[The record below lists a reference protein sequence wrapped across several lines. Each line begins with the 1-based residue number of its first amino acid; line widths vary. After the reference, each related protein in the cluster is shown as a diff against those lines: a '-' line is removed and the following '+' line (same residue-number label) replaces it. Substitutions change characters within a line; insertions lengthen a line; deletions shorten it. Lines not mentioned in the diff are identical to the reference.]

1 VPKQVDHE
9 ERRQAIA
16 AAVCRLASQR
26 GLDGVSL
33 RHVAAEAGVSMGLIQ
48 HYFTTKDEM
57 LLFAF
62 RVVSVRVE
70 KRIAAALP
78 QTPTTRLLLRV
89 LLTAMVPHDA
99 TSRFEAPLWVAF
111 LARAILEESLA
122 APLRE
127 GGRSLLDFV
136 AGQLRSAQQAGDVAS
151 SGFDHALEAVGLL
164 ALADGLMV
172 QTLIDPERA
181 DRAIAA
187 IDYQLDRIF
196 TGSTKV
202 ARPSRRRQRG

>member
-1 VPKQVDHE
+1 MPKQVDHE

-33 RHVAAEAGVSMGLIQ
+33 RHVAAEAGVSMGLVQ

-62 RVVSVRVE
+62 QVISGRVE
-70 KRIAAALP
+70 KRIGTALP
-78 QTPTTRLLLRV
+78 QPPTARSLLRV

-111 LARAILEESLA
+111 LARAILEENLA

-136 AGQLRSAQQAGDVAS
+136 VGQLRSAQHAGDLGPGV
-151 SGFDHALEAVGLL
+151 DPELEAVGLL
-164 ALADGLMV
+164 ALTDGLMV
-172 QTLIDPERA
+172 QTLIDPDRA
-181 DRAIAA
+181 DRAMAT
-187 IDYQLDRIF
+187 IDYHLDRIF
-196 TGSTKV
+196 AGSLTGDPAPYTTGD
-202 ARPSRRRQRG
+202 A

>member
-1 VPKQVDHE
+1 MPKQVDHE

-16 AAVCRLASQR
+16 AAVCRLASRR

-33 RHVAAEAGVSMGLIQ
+33 RHVAAEAGVSMGLVQ

-62 RVVSVRVE
+62 QVMSGRVE

-78 QTPTTRLLLRV
+78 RPPTTRLLLRV

-136 AGQLRSAQQAGDVAS
+136 AGQLQSAQHAGDVAP
-151 SGFDHALEAVGLL
+151 GVDPELEAVGLL

-172 QTLIDPERA
+172 QTLIDP
-181 DRAIAA
+181 DRANRAMA
-187 IDYQLDRIF
+187 TIDYHLDRIF
-196 TGSTKV
+196 TGST
-202 ARPSRRRQRG
+202 